1 MQSVRVKLV
10 SFVFPLIC
18 FLTAFTNIVP
28 PMALALVEGRTYD
41 QAHGKGYID
50 WSGSVKYLQVTHK
63 DSSRL
68 PPEEGGASCVI
79 SCVESV
85 TRLSNGG
92 SARGSFDRDV
102 SYFEVMVGFNPN
114 TAVGSATLQ
123 ACTSTK
129 TWDLYKPSST
139 MIGFVSMSLSVP
151 SGCRS
156 WSLSASGGFVDFRSI
171 DVRYVAAAA
180 TPTRTSTPLP
190 TFTPSVTRT
199 PTRISTVAPTRTS
212 TPVPTTTSTLTLT
225 LIFTPHDT
233 MTRTFTP
240 TNTHT
245 PTYTL
250 TSTDTPTYT
259 STVEHTTT
267 PSITNT
273 PTVTSTST
281 STQTY
286 TPTSTLT
293 STPISTNTPT
303 ITLTPSSTATIR
315 PTHISL
321 PTLPSSSTPTAIY
334 TFTPIPTFT
343 SLPASI
349 VLPPVV
355 SLTDHWWIWEAGVL
369 KVTQKTYPIESVTVT
384 IRDPQNLWR
393 RKVMKFDF
401 DGKQEPVIWDRR
413 FADGT
418 LASAGEYPV
427 DALACDTHNLCS
439 QDAGTILIPIAAT
452 PTTTRTLTP
461 TMTSTATS
469 PPTVVATQAL
479 PTPTPIMMLTPV
491 PEQPL
496 EPVPAPVPIWQLIG
510 LLGLFLVIASAS
522 VVDPRP
528 AALDRLGVV
537 FQEHAARS
545 ANKMQFNNHSQIE
558 KDV

>member
-1 MQSVRVKLV
+1 MQRTRVKLV
-10 SFVFPLIC
+10 PFLFPLILL
-18 FLTAFTNIVP
+18 LTAFTNAVP
-28 PMALALVEGRTYD
+28 LMALALVEGRTYD

-114 TAVGSATLQ
+114 TAVGSAKLQ

-139 MIGFVSMSLSVP
+139 MIGFVSMSLPVP

-156 WSLSASGGFVDFRSI
+156 WSISASGGFVDFRSI

-199 PTRISTVAPTRTS
+199 PTRISTVVPTRTS
-212 TPVPTTTSTLTLT
+212 TIAPTTTSTLTMT
-225 LIFTPHDT
+225 PIFTPHDT
-233 MTRTFTP
+233 VTPTFTP

-259 STVEHTTT
+259 ATVEHTTT

-273 PTVTSTST
+273 PTVTSSST
-281 STQTY
+281 STQTHTL
-286 TPTSTLT
+286 TPTHT
-293 STPISTNTPT
+293 STPDPTNTPT
-303 ITLTPSSTATIR
+303 MTLTLPSTATFR
-315 PTHISL
+315 PTRTLL
-321 PTLPSSSTPTAIY
+321 PPSFTSTAAP
-334 TFTPIPTFT
+334 TFTPIQTFT
-343 SLPASI
+343 SLPTLT

-355 SLTDHWWIWEAGVL
+355 SLTDRWWIWEAGVL
-369 KVTQKTYPIESVTVT
+369 KVTQKTYPIESITVT

-393 RKVMKFDF
+393 RKVLKFDF
-401 DGKQEPVIWDRR
+401 DGMPEPVFWDRR
-413 FADGT
+413 FVDGT
-418 LASAGEYPV
+418 FAPVGEYPV
-427 DALACDTHNLCS
+427 EALVCDTHKLCGR
-439 QDAGTILIPIAAT
+439 ATGTILIPMAAT
-452 PTTTRTLTP
+452 STTTRTPTS
-461 TMTSTATS
+461 TMTSTVTL
-469 PPTVVATQAL
+469 PPTVVATQIP
-479 PTPTPIMMLTPV
+479 PTSTPVMITPV
-491 PEQPL
+491 PEPPL
-496 EPVPAPVPIWQLIG
+496 EFVPTPMPIWPVLG

-528 AALDRLGVV
+528 AALDRLGAV
-537 FQEHAARS
+537 FQGRAARS
-545 ANKMQFNNHSQIE
+545 ANKLYTNNQSQTE
-558 KDV
+558 KDM